1 MSEKRLPNF
10 SATSLGSV
18 TKVSFIFKVGNGEG
32 INLPLSFLALHQTAF
47 NGVFEF
53 IPLIL

>member
-1 MSEKRLPNF
+1 MSEKYLPDF

-32 INLPLSFLALHQTAF
+32 TNLPLSFLILSQTTL

-53 IPLIL
+53 IPLL

>member
-1 MSEKRLPNF
+1 MSEKCLPKF

-32 INLPLSFLALHQTAF
+32 MNLPLSFLTLHQTTL
-47 NGVFEF
+47 NEVFEF
-53 IPLIL
+53 ISLI